1 MAFVK
6 ILMKGYKIKPELG
19 NHRQYRKS
27 VVTFSC
33 QYTSI
38 NPHNRQGSTD
48 CTVCTTVQIGLNSQL
63 LPWLILPMA
72 LQKKSPNSLIHI
84 LGVTEA

>member
-1 MAFVK
+1 MEMAFVK

-33 QYTSI
+33 QHTSI

-48 CTVCTTVQIGLNSQL
+48 CTVCTTIQIGLNS
-63 LPWLILPMA
+63 PAPSMA
-72 LQKKSPNSLIHI
+72 DPTYGFAQEI
-84 LGVTEA
+84 T